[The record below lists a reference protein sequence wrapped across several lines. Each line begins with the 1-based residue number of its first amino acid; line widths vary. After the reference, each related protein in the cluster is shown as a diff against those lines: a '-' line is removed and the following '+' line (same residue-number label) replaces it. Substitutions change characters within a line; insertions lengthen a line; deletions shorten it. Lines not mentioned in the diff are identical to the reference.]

1 MQILIVDDHQLFR
14 SGLCYLLEGL
24 NENLRFLEADSCEQ
38 AIRLAGTEAIDL
50 VLLDLR
56 MPGTPGLDGLALIK
70 EQFHCSVVVV
80 SAVDDPET
88 IRQAITLGAGGYIP
102 KTSSPEVMIAAL
114 RLVLSHG
121 IYLPPDVLDGYHGEV
136 GEASPPKVASPQ
148 QALVDQ
154 LSERQLN
161 VLIKAAQ
168 GKPNKVIARDLH
180 IAEGTVKAHLSACYR
195 VLEVDNRTEA
205 VFAIAS
211 LGLVPNSAEALTTH

>member
-38 AIRLAGTEAIDL
+38 AIRLASTETIDL

-56 MPGTPGLDGLALIK
+56 LPGTPGLEGLALIK

-88 IRQAITLGAGGYIP
+88 IRQAISLGAGGYIP

-121 IYLPPDVLDGYHGEV
+121 IYLPPCVLDNFP
-136 GEASPPKVASPQ
+136 GEAVETRSEEESHGR
-148 QALVDQ
+148 ALVEQ
-154 LSERQLN
+154 LSERQLD

-195 VLEVDNRTEA
+195 ALEVENRTEA
-205 VFAIAS
+205 VFTIAA
-211 LGLVPNSAEALTTH
+211 LGLVPQV